1 MRYIWVISI
10 WKSALT
16 GWKSAYDSYEMHAQ
30 HHKGISQTIPKDDTD
45 SQEIYT
51 VRKRFQKMK
60 KTQNHSFFCLLLLQR
75 NPHLPLSTVGL
86 LSSLSDRA
94 NLYTIHKTFI
104 LIHPSIHKSKI
115 TKHPRYT
122 VNIRRF

>member
-30 HHKGISQTIPKDDTD
+30 HHKGIPQTIPKDDTD

-60 KTQNHSFFCLLLLQR
+60 KNTQSFLF
-75 NPHLPLSTVGL
+75 LPTATAKKPTLTSFYCGPPQF
-86 LSSLSDRA
+86 
-94 NLYTIHKTFI
+94 TF
-104 LIHPSIHKSKI
+104 
-115 TKHPRYT
+115 
-122 VNIRRF
+122 

>member
-10 WKSALT
+10 RKSALT

-30 HHKGISQTIPKDDTD
+30 HHKGIPQTIPKDDTN
-45 SQEIYT
+45 SQDIHSE
-51 VRKRFQKMK
+51 K
-60 KTQNHSFFCLLLLQR
+60 KISKDEKTRNHSFFCLLLLQR

-86 LSSLSDRA
+86 LSSPADRA
-94 NLYTIHKTFI
+94 NLYTIHKTLI

-122 VNIRRF
+122 VNIGRF